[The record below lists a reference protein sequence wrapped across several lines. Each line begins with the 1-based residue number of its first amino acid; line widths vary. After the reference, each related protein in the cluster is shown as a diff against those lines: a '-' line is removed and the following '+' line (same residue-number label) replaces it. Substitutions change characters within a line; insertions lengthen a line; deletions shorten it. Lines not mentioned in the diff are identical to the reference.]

1 MMYKILF
8 AAAVAVAVSA
18 MLGWIA
24 GLQDAANSAYK
35 LVYGYPPA
43 HPHGDTTQHL
53 NDWLAFLPDDPMT
66 RGVIAAVAIL
76 GLLVFGFIV
85 NLLGIRWSRFR
96 LGRRRQAEARARTVN
111 SYRKPH

>member
-1 MMYKILF
+1 MGEWRWATLSRTLRAMDWRPVMMYKILF

-24 GLQDAANSAYK
+24 ALQDAANSAYN
-35 LVYGYPPA
+35 LVYGHPPA

-66 RGVIAAVAIL
+66 RGVIAAGAIPRLL
-76 GLLVFGFIV
+76 GL
-85 NLLGIRWSRFR
+85 RF
-96 LGRRRQAEARARTVN
+96 
-111 SYRKPH
+111 